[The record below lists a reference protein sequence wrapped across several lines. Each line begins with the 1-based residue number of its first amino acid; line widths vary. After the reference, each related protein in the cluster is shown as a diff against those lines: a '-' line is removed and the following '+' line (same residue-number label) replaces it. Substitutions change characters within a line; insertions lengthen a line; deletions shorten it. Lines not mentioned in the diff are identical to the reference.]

1 MITEYELKQAIA
13 ECQAQQNP
21 NANTCIK
28 LASYLTI
35 LESMT
40 KEEKEIKGYSF
51 SGGFTSGSEFSQI
64 ARGKDSNAVMKLL
77 DDLITTLQVVNPRL
91 YDNFIDKLLEL

>member
-1 MITEYELKQAIA
+1 MITEYELKRAI
-13 ECQAQQNP
+13 EDCQSQQNP

-40 KEEKEIKGYSF
+40 KSENTGYSF
-51 SGGFTSGSEFSQI
+51 SGYANGSEFTRIIQ
-64 ARGKDSNAVMKLL
+64 GKNTDAVMRVIDELV
-77 DDLITTLQVVNPRL
+77 TTVQIVNPRL
-91 YDNFIDKLLEL
+91 YENFIGKILEI